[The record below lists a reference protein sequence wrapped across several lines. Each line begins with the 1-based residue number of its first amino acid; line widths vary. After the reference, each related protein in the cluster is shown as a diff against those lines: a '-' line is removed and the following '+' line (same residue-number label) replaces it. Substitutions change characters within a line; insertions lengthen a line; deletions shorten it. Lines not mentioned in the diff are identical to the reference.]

1 MMATKNKIKEVYDFI
16 ATEYDNYME
25 ETNHAK
31 AQREIIELLKDEIT
45 GEAIDIGTGTG
56 IIAITIAKKI
66 PDSEVTA
73 ADISEKM
80 IEEARK
86 NARKA
91 GVKIDFLIDDIEE
104 SNLPD
109 NKFDIVICCLGMLWF
124 INKEK
129 ALKEM
134 ARICKE
140 KGKII
145 LIEEEGEAVRS
156 REDLQKFS
164 QNLQTFFS
172 QIEKLETPISIQ
184 EIKEK
189 MTDLSFQLKRE
200 YRAPIDQDH
209 GFVAMVFQSA
219 C

>member
-1 MMATKNKIKEVYDFI
+1 MVTKNEIKKTYNFI

-25 ETNHAK
+25 ETNHAR

-45 GEAIDIGTGTG
+45 GEVIDIGTGTG

-66 PDSEVTA
+66 SDLEVTA
-73 ADISEKM
+73 TDISEKM
-80 IEEARK
+80 IEEAKR
-86 NARKA
+86 NAKKV
-91 GVKIDFLIDDIEE
+91 GVEVNFLIDDIEQ

-140 KGKII
+140 NGKII

-156 REDLQKFS
+156 REDLQRFS

-200 YRAPIDQDH
+200 YRVPIDQDH
-209 GFVAMVFQSA
+209 GFVAMVFS
-219 C
+219 

>member
-1 MMATKNKIKEVYDFI
+1 MVTKNEIKEAYNFI
-16 ATEYDNYME
+16 ANEYDNYME
-25 ETNHAK
+25 ETNHAR

-45 GEAIDIGTGTG
+45 GRVVDIGTGTG

-66 PDSEVTA
+66 LDSEVTA
-73 ADISEKM
+73 IDISEKM

-104 SNLPD
+104 SKLPD

-156 REDLQKFS
+156 RDDLQRFS

-189 MTDLSFQLKRE
+189 MRDLSFQLKRE
-200 YRAPIDQDH
+200 YRVPIDQDH
-209 GFVAMVFQSA
+209 GFVAMVFS
-219 C
+219 